1 MSRPAMIDRL
11 GRMTTHRAPE
21 PAAGPTQPAER
32 AVMAG
37 LALAVVAGVA
47 WTAAM
52 IYTILDWPF

>member
-1 MSRPAMIDRL
+1 
-11 GRMTTHRAPE
+11 MTTHRAPE